1 MLLPPASDLQIKL
14 LEDQALGMELVKN
27 IHSGLPLPEP
37 ESDIHRQSL
46 IRGDYLYYH
55 YGCDG
60 TDDCGWGCGY
70 RTMQTLSSW
79 IILQQTNI
87 KNHRVPTLKEV
98 QEALVEMEDKPPNF
112 IDSKTWIGS
121 FEIALCI
128 DKFYDVPCK
137 LVHARQGGELL
148 HKVKE
153 LYLHFDTLGS
163 PVMMGGD
170 NDNASKGILGMCTG
184 SENHYLLVLD
194 PHYSG
199 KTLDKEY
206 AQRKGWVA
214 WKKLDLFDQNSFYN
228 FCLPQCKGV

>member
-1 MLLPPASDLQIKL
+1 MLPEGCELI
-14 LEDQALGMELVKN
+14 MELVKN
-27 IHSGLPLPEP
+27 IHSGLPLPES
-37 ESDIHRQSL
+37 ETDIHRLSL

-79 IILQQTNI
+79 ILLQQTNR
-87 KNHRVPTLKEV
+87 KNHRVPTLREV
-98 QEALVEMEDKPPNF
+98 QEALVEMEDKPSSF
-112 IDSKTWIGS
+112 INSKTWIGS

-128 DKFYDVPCK
+128 DKFYNIPCK
-137 LVHARQGGELL
+137 LIHVRQGGELL
-148 HKVKE
+148 QKVEE
-153 LYLHFDTLGS
+153 LYSHFDTLGS

-170 NDNASKGILGMCTG
+170 SDSASKGILGVCTG
-184 SENHYLLVLD
+184 SENHYLLILD

-199 KTLDKEY
+199 KNLDKEY